1 MQHRWAVAFLALA
14 VAACGGAAEEQRN
27 EVATGVQSEG
37 QRALHQLNDVNRA
50 IGLKRA
56 IHASGYQCQRIDRS
70 AFVQKYGTLEMWAVA
85 CNDGRGWGLFVGRDE
100 SVQVRQCKDMAT
112 LKLPRCPD
120 WAENA
125 QPTR

>member
-1 MQHRWAVAFLALA
+1 MQHIWSVVALGLA
-14 VAACGGAAEEQRN
+14 VAACGGPAEEQRN
-27 EVATGVQSEG
+27 AAPTDVQSEG

-70 AFVQKYGTLEMWAVA
+70 AFVQKYGTLEMWAAA

-100 SVQVRQCKDMAT
+100 SVQVRSCEDLVS
-112 LKLPRCPD
+112 LKLPPCPD

-125 QPTR
+125 QRTR

>member
-1 MQHRWAVAFLALA
+1 MQHKWAVAFLALA
-14 VAACGGAAEEQRN
+14 VAACGGSAEEQQN
-27 EVATGVQSEG
+27 EVPTEVQSEG

-70 AFVQKYGTLEMWAVA
+70 AFVQKYGTLEMWAAA

-100 SVQVRQCKDMAT
+100 SVQVRSCRDLVS

-125 QPTR
+125 RPTR